1 MRQEIFLIEVNI
13 AESHIDNMEV
23 LEPRLLE
30 GVEVKFFREPNNKYD
45 RKAIIVKDKEKI
57 YRKLLDHFTMS
68 QC

>member
-30 GVEVKFFREPNNKYD
+30 GVEVKFFREPNNK
-45 RKAIIVKDKEKI
+45 
-57 YRKLLDHFTMS
+57 
-68 QC
+68 